1 MSSGGSG
8 FVHRGQAPAGQAL
21 QGKLIIA
28 AGQAPALETGD
39 RRTVRLTADEDTTK
53 ILNDSR
59 LNGFEVEA
67 RGHFTAPDRFLID
80 PIHTRALLVHRD
92 SKLKLITYFCDVCNI
107 RAYIPGLVRVL
118 PEGNHSRAARPGR
131 EVGYLKFCTIISL
144 VALWSLCG

>member
-1 MSSGGSG
+1 MRVCLCLLAAAVLSLAA
-8 FVHRGQAPAGQAL
+8 QAPAGQAL

-39 RRTVRLTADEDTTK
+39 RKTVRLTGDEDTTK

-92 SKLKLITYFCDVCNI
+92 GKLKLITYFCDVCNI
-107 RAYIPGLVRVL
+107 RAYIPG
-118 PEGNHSRAARPGR
+118 PCACCQR
-131 EVGYLKFCTIISL
+131 ETTLELRDPDEK
-144 VALWSLCG
+144 